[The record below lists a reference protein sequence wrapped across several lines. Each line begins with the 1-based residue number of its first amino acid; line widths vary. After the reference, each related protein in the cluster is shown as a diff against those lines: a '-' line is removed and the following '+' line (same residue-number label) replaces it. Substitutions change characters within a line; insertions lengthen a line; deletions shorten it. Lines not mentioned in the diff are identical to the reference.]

1 MAILR
6 HTPDGKIVR
15 VIEHW
20 WSIPPQGE
28 RVLLTDSNYN
38 SVLFSDYTGIRWAV
52 LETAKLMPIHRK
64 ALTKELEIDPGV
76 TLTDPYPEG
85 YHAR

>member
-1 MAILR
+1 
-6 HTPDGKIVR
+6 
-15 VIEHW
+15 
-20 WSIPPQGE
+20 
-28 RVLLTDSNYN
+28 
-38 SVLFSDYTGIRWAV
+38 
-52 LETAKLMPIHRK
+52 MPIHRK